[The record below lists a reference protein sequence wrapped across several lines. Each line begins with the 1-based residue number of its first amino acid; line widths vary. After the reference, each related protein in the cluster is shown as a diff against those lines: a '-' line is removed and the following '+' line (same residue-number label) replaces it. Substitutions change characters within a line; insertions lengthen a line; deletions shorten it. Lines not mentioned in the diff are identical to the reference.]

1 MTLIL
6 LVQNV
11 AIHLEIHF
19 CPETTSIILYIQEYR
34 KESLIFPIGPW
45 LSPEI
50 THLGGGCEAKSSKEV
65 GIFFSRP
72 TNPTIR
78 LDHLRIW

>member
-45 LSPEI
+45 LSPFDGEI

-65 GIFFSRP
+65 VIFFSM
-72 TNPTIR
+72 TNQS
-78 LDHLRIW
+78 HH